1 VQELVTN
8 DELFDAFAAAL
19 FDAYKTVVATGAVRS
34 PLPASAGG
42 RGGGG
47 VSRAKAS
54 ERERFEEMA
63 ALVPTPSA
71 LAAPQ
76 LDTLIRTLQ
85 THDKHSSE
93 KVI

>member
-1 VQELVTN
+1 LVTN

-42 RGGGG
+42 RGGSGG
-47 VSRAKAS
+47 GSRAKAS

-63 ALVPTPSA
+63 ALVPMPSA